1 MLFLRWFCGAFG
13 VVFLWWCFGG
23 VSVMV
28 CDGGVFVGVF
38 VFLAFGVV
46 GFFGVFLWWS
56 FVLFLRWFCGA
67 FGVVF
72 LWWCFGGVSVMVCDG
87 GVFVGFFGFLVFGVV
102 GLFGCVF
109 VVVFCAV
116 SVVVLVVVWWRYF
129 LVCFCGVLCFFC
141 GDFGGGGVVR
151 AQRLPLVRSLQE
163 SCVSMQT

>member
-87 GVFVGFFGFLVFGVV
+87 GVFVGVFGFLVLGVV

-116 SVVVLVVVWWRYF
+116 SVVVLVVVLANLLTY
-129 LVCFCGVLCFFC
+129 
-141 GDFGGGGVVR
+141 
-151 AQRLPLVRSLQE
+151 
-163 SCVSMQT
+163 